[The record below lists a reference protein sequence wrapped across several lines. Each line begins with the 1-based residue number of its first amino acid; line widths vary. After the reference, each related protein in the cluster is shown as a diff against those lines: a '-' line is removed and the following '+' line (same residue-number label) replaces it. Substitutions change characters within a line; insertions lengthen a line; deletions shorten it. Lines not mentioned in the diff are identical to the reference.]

1 MSDRL
6 LYRERGGILE
16 NDDDLFRNEMLLPA
30 IIQDW
35 DTGKVL
41 MLGYMN
47 REAMEKTRSTGK
59 VTFYSR
65 SRKKIW
71 VKGET
76 SGNGLDV
83 VEIRVDCDRDT
94 ILVLARPEGP
104 TCHTGSRSCFDGPPG
119 GPAPSSPA
127 GLPPFEIWEELLS
140 TIHERR
146 GGDPS
151 VSYTAS
157 LLSGEPSLVLK
168 KVMEEAFEVSV
179 STLAES
185 RDRQLS
191 EWADLV
197 FHAAVALEK
206 AGLSWPEVME
216 VLESRKSRGGFAEK
230 KSRKT

>member
-1 MSDRL
+1 M
-6 LYRERGGILE
+6 E
-16 NDDDLFRNEMLLPA
+16 NDDDLFRKEMLLPA
-30 IIQDW
+30 IIQEW

-65 SRKKIW
+65 SRNKIW

-94 ILVLARPEGP
+94 ILVLAKPEGP

-119 GPAPSSPA
+119 EPAPSSPA
-127 GLPPFEIWEELLS
+127 GRPPFEIWEELLS
-140 TIHERR
+140 TIRERK

-157 LLSGEPSLVLK
+157 LLLGEPSLVLK

-179 STLAES
+179 STLSES

-191 EWADLV
+191 EWADLF

-216 VLESRKSRGGFAEK
+216 VLDSRKGRGGFAEK

>member
-6 LYRERGGILE
+6 LYREGGGILE
-16 NDDDLFRNEMLLPA
+16 NDDDLFHNEILLPA
-30 IIQDW
+30 IIQEW

-119 GPAPSSPA
+119 GPAPPSP
-127 GLPPFEIWEELLS
+127 GLPPFETWEELLS

-146 GGDPS
+146 GGDPA
-151 VSYTAS
+151 VSYTAL

-191 EWADLV
+191 EWADLF

-206 AGLSWPEVME
+206 AGLSWAEVME

>member
-1 MSDRL
+1 M
-6 LYRERGGILE
+6 E
-16 NDDDLFRNEMLLPA
+16 NDDDLFRKEMLLPA
-30 IIQDW
+30 IIQEW

-65 SRKKIW
+65 SRNKIW

-94 ILVLARPEGP
+94 ILVLAKPEGP

-119 GPAPSSPA
+119 EPAPSSPA

-140 TIHERR
+140 TIRERK

-191 EWADLV
+191 EWADLF